1 MQGYVS
7 FWLYLVIRVV
17 QDECAQVLPWH
28 KSLSIS
34 GSKETQRA
42 LEDSCFK
49 AQPHFLYNPVILLIT
64 YTGGVPRSLFR
75 KVRGAS
81 M

>member
-1 MQGYVS
+1 MREHLS
-7 FWLYLVIRVV
+7 FWLYSVIRVV

-34 GSKETQRA
+34 GSKEAQRA
-42 LEDSCFK
+42 LEDSRFK
-49 AQPHFLYNPVILLIT
+49 AQPHFLYNTVILLVT

-75 KVRGAS
+75 RVRGAS